1 MNRRFSVS
9 SLLLLTFGT
18 TTLPAQGDRGS
29 IAGVVS
35 DSSGGVVPGVTIE
48 AVNPATN
55 LKAETVTTSTGVY
68 RLLSLPIGRYTVTAT
83 MPGFQTYIRQDA
95 QVQVN
100 QTTTIDITLSVGRV
114 AETVTVVGATPLI
127 QTESA
132 DVGLVV
138 ESKRFL
144 DLPLTMGGG
153 IRNPSSFIKLS
164 PGVDPRSTWNKSI
177 SGGGSFTDITYYDG
191 IALSRGDLSN
201 DGEVNP
207 SVDAIEEFKLI
218 TNNYSAEYAHA
229 LGAVTSFTMKSG
241 TNQLHATGFHFRRP
255 C

>member
-1 MNRRFSVS
+1 MLRAFWGPRRPRIRGLKRGAGTAKLAVKLIPGAANTKGVSPMNRRFSVS

-100 QTTTIDITLSVGRV
+100 QT
-114 AETVTVVGATPLI
+114 
-127 QTESA
+127 
-132 DVGLVV
+132 
-138 ESKRFL
+138 
-144 DLPLTMGGG
+144 
-153 IRNPSSFIKLS
+153 
-164 PGVDPRSTWNKSI
+164 
-177 SGGGSFTDITYYDG
+177 
-191 IALSRGDLSN
+191 
-201 DGEVNP
+201 
-207 SVDAIEEFKLI
+207 
-218 TNNYSAEYAHA
+218 
-229 LGAVTSFTMKSG
+229 
-241 TNQLHATGFHFRRP
+241 
-255 C
+255 